1 MIYTAWRAIRDVGV
15 TINIFGVG
23 MRERER
29 AREGRR
35 QREVSPAHTKAPR
48 NALYTADR
56 PKSSRKGDGGG
67 EGRRKGP
74 LFITSFNNVP
84 KSKSR
89 AAAAA
94 GQQMFCRLL
103 AGYAP
108 LNLLTYILYI
118 HIYIYYIVYCIYA
131 YYKISL
137 CIYFIL

>member
-29 AREGRR
+29 ERDRARGGPREGRR

-48 NALYTADR
+48 NALCTADR

-118 HIYIYYIVYCIYA
+118 HIYILHSILYIR
-131 YYKISL
+131 L
-137 CIYFIL
+137 L